1 MSGAPDLGRDL
12 LRVDDVA
19 RLLNIKR
26 RTVYTIPFLWQR
38 VIYVGPRSPRWEP
51 SDVELY
57 KRTKR
62 VA

>member
-1 MSGAPDLGRDL
+1 MIRDERDSL

-51 SDVELY
+51 DDVELY
-57 KRTKR
+57 KRLHR
-62 VA
+62 GRAA